1 MILSPDEDCTNGKV
15 TAGLPALSPEK
26 RAVTNNRRRMAAKRD
41 ALVADAKQREQSAG
55 AADGNRSRTIKDAS
69 GWWMNTD
76 EFIRRL
82 SKLTKVLFFLPTQGF
97 NDRISIYRQT
107 NNPEHPL
114 VYVGAVH
121 KDKIP
126 EFSLFDKKK
135 HNVTMM
141 GWRTVLLRLVTSK
154 IITQSAVET
163 TFGPPRAS
171 SKNWHKL
178 FSW

>member
-1 MILSPDEDCTNGKV
+1 MILSPEDVKGKV
-15 TAGLPALSPEK
+15 TAGLPSLLPEK
-26 RAVTNNRRRMAAKRD
+26 RAAISRQQKMEHKRD
-41 ALVADAKQREQSAG
+41 SLIADAEGKKKAAG
-55 AADGNRSRTIKDAS
+55 AKDGERSRTLKDAS
-69 GWWMNTD
+69 GWWLDTE
-76 EFIRRL
+76 EFVRRL
-82 SKLTKVLFFLPTQGF
+82 SRLTKNLFFLPTSGF
-97 NDRISIYRQT
+97 KDRISIYRQT
-107 NNPEHPL
+107 NDPEHPL

-126 EFSLFDKKK
+126 EFSIFDDKTHAVK
-135 HNVTMM
+135 MM

-171 SKNWHKL
+171 SRNWQKL

>member
-1 MILSPDEDCTNGKV
+1 MILSPEDVTRGKV
-15 TAGLPALSPEK
+15 TAGLPSLLPEK
-26 RAVTNNRRRMAAKRD
+26 RAAIHNQQRMSHKRD
-41 ALVADAKQREQSAG
+41 SLIAEAEGKKKEAG
-55 AADGNRSRTIKDAS
+55 ASDGERKRTLKDAS
-69 GWWMNTD
+69 GWWLSTE

-82 SKLTKVLFFLPTQGF
+82 SKLTSVLFFLPTSGF
-97 NDRISIYRQT
+97 KDRLSIYRQT
-107 NNPEHPL
+107 SNPEHPL

-126 EFSLFDKKK
+126 EFSVFDEKTHAVK
-135 HNVTMM
+135 MM

-171 SKNWHKL
+171 SKNWQKL